1 MSLHTLKS
9 ILQSVVMYD
18 YFASQTRV
26 CFATRP
32 AFLSIDIKSN
42 KWTLIP
48 EYLRGNIDFSNDKIT
63 FLDGTDEH
71 IEAKRNNSI
80 THVENLSHT
89 AHHLNNEIARTYP
102 LPDAMTTQLSEM
114 RETGLQRER
123 QQRTM
128 HSPADT
134 KRFFENERNK
144 LREEKILK
152 EENKEKNNQ
161 LLDKI
166 FSYSKKRKITEVETK
181 NNNNAQQKTQKGRY
195 KQGVRGN
202 NTTYGGKNNAFYH
215 CTKCGCLAQQGSH
228 AC

>member
-1 MSLHTLKS
+1 MKEKKEEQRRQNLGFNDTDN
-9 ILQSVVMYD
+9 IW
-18 YFASQTRV
+18 SQ
-26 CFATRP
+26 
-32 AFLSIDIKSN
+32 
-42 KWTLIP
+42 
-48 EYLRGNIDFSNDKIT
+48 DK
-63 FLDGTDEH
+63 
-71 IEAKRNNSI
+71 
-80 THVENLSHT
+80 
-89 AHHLNNEIARTYP
+89 
-102 LPDAMTTQLSEM
+102 
-114 RETGLQRER
+114 
-123 QQRTM
+123 
-128 HSPADT
+128 
-134 KRFFENERNK
+134 
-144 LREEKILK
+144 EKILK